1 MPYIVKE
8 MRTMIDQRATNVLSL
23 VGQLYPGE
31 LSYLLTQVVLHWINV
46 DPRTRPDGSRRL
58 FNVRWYFYHVLE
70 HFAGH
75 FGQIL
80 MLKHMRRDA
89 SKRS

>member
-46 DPRTRPDGSRRL
+46 DPRPDYARLASVSGVLTETLAELRRRVIVPYEEARRQQNGDVFGS
-58 FNVRWYFYHVLE
+58 
-70 HFAGH
+70 
-75 FGQIL
+75 
-80 MLKHMRRDA
+80 
-89 SKRS
+89 